1 MLYFKDLADYLME
14 MLTKGGFVFVDL
26 LALML
31 VVVQRDV
38 AEALFTLG
46 KNGNTLVLKYLN

>member
-38 AEALFTLG
+38 AETLFTLG